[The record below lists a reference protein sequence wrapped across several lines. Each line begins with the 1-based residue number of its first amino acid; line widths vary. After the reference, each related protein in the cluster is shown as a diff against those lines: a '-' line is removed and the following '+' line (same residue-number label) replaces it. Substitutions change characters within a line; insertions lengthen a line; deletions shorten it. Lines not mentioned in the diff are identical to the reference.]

1 MHHGWERV
9 LIGCSV
15 LGPTAQRWAIDWA
28 SGDLSCYSVT
38 RVPRFRLR
46 YQSTHLELPLG
57 AFSIGRSSKCNLS
70 ISDELVSRKHAVFH
84 IGTEA
89 VSLEDLG
96 SRNGVVVNGAPVE
109 GRCRLTHMDRVYI
122 GHEELVL
129 IDAAKVTDGIE
140 TAPHI
145 LCDFCGAVNGAAKR
159 HCGDCG
165 RRLVS
170 KSGATF
176 KDRDLPGSM
185 SQDPEDAEVTHTGQ
199 THDVIGGIAEKAIT
213 MGRFEEAE
221 RMLLLY
227 MDSLLERAVRQ
238 QPLSKCE
245 EDDPDEIFST
255 TIANALELARGL
267 RDPKWIDWVFRMH
280 MATGRLMDAPTIEM
294 LHELVRSQ
302 EYKRR
307 RYVRPYLQGVQERAA
322 EYGPG
327 ERFLA
332 SRLDGLAQVIL
343 ARRSGV

>member
-1 MHHGWERV
+1 
-9 LIGCSV
+9 
-15 LGPTAQRWAIDWA
+15 
-28 SGDLSCYSVT
+28 
-38 RVPRFRLR
+38 
-46 YQSTHLELPLG
+46 LG
-57 AFSIGRSSKCNLS
+57 AFSIGRSSKCSLS

-84 IGTEA
+84 VGTEA
-89 VSLEDLG
+89 VHLDDLG
-96 SRNGVVVNGAPVE
+96 SRNGVIVNGTPVE
-109 GRCRLTHMDRVYI
+109 ERCRLTHMDRIYI
-122 GHEELVL
+122 GREELVL

-140 TAPHI
+140 TAPHV

-165 RRLVS
+165 RRLAS
-170 KSGATF
+170 KAGATL
-176 KDRDLPGSM
+176 KERGVPQSMSPDLEDVEETRTGETRDL
-185 SQDPEDAEVTHTGQ
+185 
-199 THDVIGGIAEKAIT
+199 IGGIAAKAIQ

-221 RMLLLY
+221 RMLLPY
-227 MDSLLERAVRQ
+227 MDALLERAVRQ

-245 EDDPDEIFST
+245 EDDADEIFST
-255 TIANALELARGL
+255 AIGNALELARGL

-280 MATGRLMDAPTIEM
+280 IATGRLMDAPTIEK

-302 EYKRR
+302 EYNRR

-343 ARRSGV
+343 ARRERS